1 MQRLGWGGVGY
12 NVPVCQAT
20 VTLSYLV
27 HGLLTIRHI
36 WRTLQPV
43 PLLPNILTI
52 FKLKQIWCTL
62 PLVLLLPNMLTIF
75 TLKQIWC
82 TLQLVLLLPN
92 ILNMMNFPVTHRKRT
107 VHLKVETWK
116 KSEATIAGTQ
126 TVDRW
131 WQSVDCFIPSAL
143 NNKDWSKGGLNQ
155 KLILYMHAF
164 VWRYHLPVTTD
175 LKSHLSKLKWVK
187 TNRAG
192 TADFTRLT
200 PIMYLQ
206 DEMLS
211 KTQMTPS

>member
-36 WRTLQPV
+36 WR
-43 PLLPNILTI
+43 
-52 FKLKQIWCTL
+52 
-62 PLVLLLPNMLTIF
+62 
-75 TLKQIWC
+75 

-175 LKSHLSKLKWVK
+175 LKSHLGKLKWVK
-187 TNRAG
+187 TKRAG

-200 PIMYLQ
+200 QNHVVYRTKWRRRHKWHQ
-206 DEMLS
+206 V
-211 KTQMTPS
+211 KHQHVT